1 MKNNRNKKKKLRI
14 LLILFIVLAVIIMIF
29 LFGSRKEKIRHE
41 RGADRTDQVTGKKAD
56 LPMKQV
62 TLFFLSD
69 TDGLLHPEEREIPE
83 SDLSGEARA
92 VVEELIKGPQT
103 GLMGIIPEN
112 TRLRQLFVTADG
124 QAYVDLSRQVT
135 EANFY
140 GSSGEMAV
148 VYSIVDSLAYN
159 FKAIKKVSLLIEGNE
174 RETLGGHVDLSN
186 PFQPD
191 YSLIAR

>member
-1 MKNNRNKKKKLRI
+1 MKNNRNKKKKLRT
-14 LLILFIVLAVIIMIF
+14 LLILFTVLAVIIMIF

-41 RGADRTDQVTGKKAD
+41 REAGRTDQVSGKKAD

-69 TDGLLHPEEREIPE
+69 TDGLLHPEDREIPE

-103 GLMGIIPEN
+103 GLMRIIPEN

-124 QAYVDLSRQVT
+124 LAYVDLSRQVT
-135 EANFY
+135 EAILWIIRRNGCCLF
-140 GSSGEMAV
+140 
-148 VYSIVDSLAYN
+148 N
-159 FKAIKKVSLLIEGNE
+159 C
-174 RETLGGHVDLSN
+174 
-186 PFQPD
+186 
-191 YSLIAR
+191 

>member
-1 MKNNRNKKKKLRI
+1 MKKNKSKNKKLRI
-14 LLILFIVLAVIIMIF
+14 LLVLLVILAVLVMVF
-29 LFGSRKEKIRHE
+29 LFGSRKEKIKHE
-41 RGADRTDQVTGKKAD
+41 SHSAGADQVAGKKAEIT
-56 LPMKQV
+56 MKQV

-69 TDGLLHPEEREIPE
+69 NDGLLHPEEREIPE
-83 SDLSGEARA
+83 SDINSEARA
-92 VVEELIKGPQT
+92 VVEELIRGPQT
-103 GLMGIIPEN
+103 GLMAVIPGN
-112 TRLRQLFVTADG
+112 TRLRQLFVTTDG
-124 QAYVDLSRQVT
+124 LAYVDLSRQVT

-159 FKAIKKVSLLIEGNE
+159 FKSIKKVSLLIEGNE

-186 PFQPD
+186 PFLPD

>member
-1 MKNNRNKKKKLRI
+1 MRNNKHKKKKLRI
-14 LLILFIVLAVIIMIF
+14 MLILLVILIILILIF
-29 LFGSRKEKIRHE
+29 LFGHRKEKIKHE
-41 RGADRTDQVTGKKAD
+41 GRPAGTEQVAGRIAEIK
-56 LPMKQV
+56 MKPV
-62 TLFFLSD
+62 TLFFLSES
-69 TDGLLHPEEREIPE
+69 DGLLHAEERQIPE
-83 SDLSGEARA
+83 SDLNGEARA

-103 GLMGIIPEN
+103 GLMAVIPEN

-124 QAYVDLSRQVT
+124 LAYVDLSRQVA

-148 VYSIVDSLAYN
+148 VYSIVDTLTYN
-159 FKAIKKVSLLIEGNE
+159 FKSIKKVSLLIEGNE

-186 PFQPD
+186 PFVPD